1 MVLNT
6 GHAGKS
12 LGVVWHHGSGLP
24 LQRRYLRPP
33 LHDRI
38 LEQYRTPGHDRILEC
53 RNIWARGLLLRSGHL
68 LNPLHDRIFRAK
80 TYLWS

>member
-1 MVLNT
+1 MKNTRLLFFIYNKVLNT

-12 LGVVWHHGSGLP
+12 VGVVWYHGSGLP

-38 LEQYRTPGHDRILEC
+38 LEQYRDSGHDRIL
-53 RNIWARGLLLRSGHL
+53 
-68 LNPLHDRIFRAK
+68 
-80 TYLWS
+80 